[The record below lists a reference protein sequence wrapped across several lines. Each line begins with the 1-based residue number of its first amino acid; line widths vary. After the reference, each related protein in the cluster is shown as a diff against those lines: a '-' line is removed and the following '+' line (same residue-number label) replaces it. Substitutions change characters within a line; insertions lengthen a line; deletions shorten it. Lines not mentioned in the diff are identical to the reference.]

1 MKNTKKI
8 LAILLSSVIVL
19 SVAGCS
25 KAATG
30 TKTPTGN
37 MPAAGTKAPA
47 GNMAATGTK
56 TPAGNMDVVN
66 GLKAFNAIVKA
77 YPANKAFQKETKHWG
92 FKLPS
97 GEKFEWTSDTSANK
111 ADLAM
116 VMLADPLV
124 KAGLDVSKLDKNE
137 WLYAPAAK
145 VEGIDLPN
153 RIIKTANISDKK
165 EVTNGSED
173 ALQKLIN
180 QSPMI
185 LTENKEEK
193 HFMLMVGD
201 GNSVHWAQTLGKTDE
216 DMEFVLKAEP
226 LIKAGLDVKKL
237 AGTGFKLEVA
247 GKDNMETKYDQL
259 VKGFKLK

>member
-1 MKNTKKI
+1 MKNTKKL

-30 TKTPTGN
+30 TKTPT
-37 MPAAGTKAPA
+37 ATKAPA
-47 GNMAATGTK
+47 GNMAAKGTK
-56 TPAGNMDVVN
+56 TPAENMDVVN

-77 YPANKAFQKETKHWG
+77 YPANKGFHKEMKHWG

-124 KAGLDVSKLDKNE
+124 KAGLDVTKLDKNE
-137 WLYAPAAK
+137 WLYAPAEK
-145 VEGIDLPN
+145 LDGMDLPN

-165 EVTNGSED
+165 EVTNGSEE